1 MADAKQPKKPRG
13 NPGVRL
19 NPKHDEATRNKIK
32 TTQLIKRLQGFSL
45 SELDPQTHKPIEMS
59 ATQVNAALGLIKKTL
74 PDLSSV
80 DISGLL
86 DVNLTKHEEA
96 IDELE

>member
-1 MADAKQPKKPRG
+1 M
-13 NPGVRL
+13 
-19 NPKHDEATRNKIK
+19 
-32 TTQLIKRLQGFSL
+32 QGFSL